1 MVPAGE
7 ERRFGWEAGRSPG
20 SISGT
25 RGFKQ
30 EEVTRI
36 VIRGQSA
43 RVLEQFQ
50 IVTRYQPECS
60 WLWFSKVRCIRVT

>member
-50 IVTRYQPECS
+50 IVTRY
-60 WLWFSKVRCIRVT
+60 